1 MPLTTLS
8 TAASALAQLGDVHA
22 HFQPIVDLTTGRAV
36 AYEALARFSSG
47 SRPDVAFA
55 LAREHGVGPELEA
68 AALDAAFR
76 DRDGGDD
83 PDVPISVN
91 VSASALDHPDVR
103 RALPRDLSNVIV
115 EITENEL
122 VTTESAIAESLAAL
136 RARGARVAVDDAGAG
151 YASLRQV
158 LALAPDIIKLDRTL
172 VAGVDR
178 DPAKAALVRALVALG
193 RDLDARVCAEGIEE
207 LGELLAL
214 ADLDVALG
222 QGFHLAPPGPG
233 RPAVDPLAATAAR
246 YSQSAALRPAD
257 PLGMDI
263 DAVAQ
268 ALADAT
274 TDDDFE
280 DAIAGL
286 QGLLGVDDV
295 YVSRVVEGDDGPM
308 VLATAGR
315 LWREEP
321 VHRLAD
327 FPATAAALD
336 TGEAVQVLV
345 GDHLDDP
352 SERALMERQG
362 FGSMLMVPLRCRGR
376 AVGILEIYRHERH
389 AWSRRHIVRARTVA
403 APLALALAR
412 VDDPPRH

>member
-1 MPLTTLS
+1 MPLQTRS
-8 TAASALAQLGDVHA
+8 TAASVLAQLGDVDA

-68 AALDAAFR
+68 AALRAAFAV
-76 DRDGGDD
+76 DGVGAAWEL
-83 PDVPISVN
+83 PLSVN

-103 RALPRDLSNVIV
+103 AALPCDLSGVIL

-122 VTTESAIAESLAAL
+122 VTTESAIAAPLARL
-136 RARGARVAVDDAGAG
+136 RARGARIAVDDAGAG

-172 VAGVDR
+172 VSGVAQ
-178 DPAKAALVRALVALG
+178 DPAKAALVRALVTLG

-207 LGELLAL
+207 LDELLAL

-222 QGFHLAPPGPG
+222 QGFHLAAPGPD
-233 RPAVDPLAATAAR
+233 RPTVDPLAATAAR
-246 YSQSAALRPAD
+246 YSQRAALQPAD
-257 PLGMDI
+257 PLGVEL

-268 ALADAT
+268 ALADCVTHA
-274 TDDDFE
+274 DLE
-280 DAIAGL
+280 DAVAGL
-286 QGLLGVDDV
+286 HGLLGVDDV

-308 VLATAGR
+308 VLACAGR
-315 LWREEP
+315 RWREEP
-321 VHRLAD
+321 IHRLAD

-336 TGEAVQVLV
+336 TGEAVQILV
-345 GDHLDDP
+345 GDVLDDP
-352 SERALMERQG
+352 SERALLQVQG
-362 FGSMLMVPLRCRGR
+362 FGSMLMIPLRCRGR
-376 AVGILEIYRHERH
+376 AVGILEIYRRDRQ
-389 AWSRRHIVRARTVA
+389 AWSRRHVIRARTVA
-403 APLALALAR
+403 APLALALAQLDGR
-412 VDDPPRH
+412 

>member
-1 MPLTTLS
+1 MPTQTRS
-8 TAASALAQLGDVHA
+8 TAASILAQLGDVTA

-68 AALDAAFR
+68 AALRAAFAATATGV
-76 DRDGGDD
+76 DAGAL
-83 PDVPISVN
+83 PLSIN

-103 RALPRDLSNVIV
+103 AALPRDLSGVIV

-122 VTTESAIAESLAAL
+122 VTTESAVAAPLARL
-136 RARGARVAVDDAGAG
+136 RARGARIAVDDAGAG

-172 VAGVDR
+172 VAGVHR
-178 DPAKAALVRALVALG
+178 DPAKAALVRALVTLG
-193 RDLDARVCAEGIEE
+193 RGLDARVCAEGIEE
-207 LGELLAL
+207 LDELLAL

-222 QGFHLAPPGPG
+222 QGFHLASPGPG
-233 RPAVDPLAATAAR
+233 RPAVGPLAATAAR
-246 YSQSAALRPAD
+246 YSQRAALQPAD
-257 PLGMDI
+257 PASVELH
-263 DAVAQ
+263 AVAQ
-268 ALADAT
+268 ALADGRTHA
-274 TDDDFE
+274 DLQ
-280 DAIAGL
+280 DAVAGL
-286 QGLLGVDDV
+286 HGLLGVDDV

-308 VLATAGR
+308 LIACAGPR
-315 LWREEP
+315 WRDEP
-321 VHRLAD
+321 IHRLAD

-352 SERALMERQG
+352 AERALMEAEG
-362 FGSMLMVPLRCRGR
+362 FGSMLMLPLRCRGR
-376 AVGILEIYRHERH
+376 AVGILEIYRHERR
-389 AWSRRHIVRARTVA
+389 AWSRRHVARARTVA
-403 APLALALAR
+403 APLALALSDLAI
-412 VDDPPRH
+412 